1 MRRTSRWAE
10 NRAWSINTLRVN
22 TLANFAGQI
31 WAFLLWLAV
40 TPFYL
45 HIVGADGYGLIGF
58 FVVLQAA
65 VAVLDLGM
73 AGTLNRELARGAA
86 GTPEPEAMAN
96 LLRCLQWVY
105 GPLCLLIAAALTA
118 FGDWI
123 AQHWLHAPPSADPH
137 LGRAMQW
144 MGLAVALQFPIVFYS
159 AGLAGL
165 QRQLLLNGLNSSL
178 TTLRQVGVFAPLA
191 LVAPTTEVF
200 FEWQAATGALH
211 SAVLAWALWRSL
223 PPRAAAG
230 PPPDFSALKRGGRFT
245 ASLAAVGLLTFLLTQ
260 TDRVLLS
267 RLLPLAD
274 FGRYMLA
281 ATLAYGINR
290 LAAPISTAVQP
301 RFSELVAI
309 GQIDRLKSFYHTS
322 TQVVA
327 VSIVPA
333 TVVLAVFS
341 SDVLRLWTGRDEVAA
356 AAAPVL
362 SLLGAGYGINATM
375 TLAWAL
381 QVAYGRTRFGLVQS
395 VVSVLLAVPAIAW
408 AASRFGAVGA
418 ASVWLL
424 LNLGYLAV
432 TMPLIHRH
440 ILRGE
445 LAAWY
450 LRDVAPVAAASTLVA
465 ALLAAALSPLPRGA
479 AGLAQLA
486 LVSALTLGAGAL
498 ASRFVRSQ
506 LCALWAYVTSPRSDP
521 DPTP

>member
-1 MRRTSRWAE
+1 MPLRL
-10 NRAWSINTLRVN
+10 NTLRVN
-22 TLANFAGQI
+22 TIANFAGQI

-45 HIVGADGYGLIGF
+45 RVVGADGYGLIGF

-65 VAVLDLGM
+65 VAVLDFGM

-86 GTPEPEAMAN
+86 GTPEPAAMAN
-96 LLRCLQWVY
+96 LLRCLQRVY
-105 GPLCLLIAAALTA
+105 GPLCVLIAAALTG
-118 FGDWI
+118 FSGWI
-123 AQHWLHAPPSADPH
+123 ADHWLQSAASADPH
-137 LGRAMQW
+137 LERALRW

-191 LVAPTTEVF
+191 LVAPTPEVF
-200 FEWQAATGALH
+200 FTWQAATGALH
-211 SAVLAWALWRSL
+211 SAVLAWALWRCL
-223 PPRAAAG
+223 PRPRPPRTG
-230 PPPDFSALKRGGRFT
+230 PAPPLDFSALRQGLGFT
-245 ASLAAVGLLTFLLTQ
+245 GSLAAVGLLTFLLTQ

-290 LAAPISTAVQP
+290 LAAPISIAVQP
-301 RFSELVAI
+301 RFSELVAV
-309 GQIDRLKSFYHTS
+309 GQIERLKKFYHTS
-322 TQVVA
+322 NQVVA
-327 VSIVPA
+327 VAIVPA
-333 TVVLAVFS
+333 TVVLAVFA
-341 SDVLRLWTGRDEVAA
+341 SDVLRLWTGSDEVAVQ
-356 AAAPVL
+356 AAPVL

-395 VVSVLLAVPAIAW
+395 VVSVLLAVPSIAW

-432 TMPLIHRH
+432 TMPLIHRR

-450 LRDVAPVAAASTLVA
+450 LRDVAPVAIASTIVA
-465 ALLAAALSPLPRGA
+465 ALLAAALGPLARGA

-486 LVSALTLGAGAL
+486 LVSALTLAAGAL
-498 ASRFVRSQ
+498 ASGFVRSQ
-506 LCALWAYVTSPRSDP
+506 LRALWMHATSPRSDP
-521 DPTP
+521 AP